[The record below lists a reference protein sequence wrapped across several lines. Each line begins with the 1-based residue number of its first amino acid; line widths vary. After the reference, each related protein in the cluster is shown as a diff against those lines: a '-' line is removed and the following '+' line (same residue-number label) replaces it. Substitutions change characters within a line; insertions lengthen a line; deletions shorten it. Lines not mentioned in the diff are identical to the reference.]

1 MIESY
6 FIMLELP
13 QGTTEIF
20 EVSPAGL
27 QTFFITSTTSAIILG
42 QLCQSE
48 NKILHK
54 FIDMIS
60 DDNSITKQ
68 KTAMSS

>member
-1 MIESY
+1 
-6 FIMLELP
+6 MLELP

-20 EVSPAGL
+20 KVFPAGL
-27 QTFFITSTTSAIILG
+27 STFFIASTTSAIILG

-54 FIDMIS
+54 FIEMTS
-60 DDNSITKQ
+60 DDDLIPKQ
-68 KTAMSS
+68 KTSMAS